1 MRLIDADALQVRL
14 KEPIPFD
21 ADLAERIW
29 EGWHECTIAVD
40 RAIDDMPTIEPERK
54 KGKWIHE
61 QIESEKSITEYFK
74 TPTCSCSIC
83 NAYVNQESNYCPN
96 CGALMER

>member
-1 MRLIDADALQVRL
+1 MRPIDADTLKIVLDKNFGHTGGAAVMQQLIDAQ
-14 KEPIPFD
+14 
-21 ADLAERIW
+21 
-29 EGWHECTIAVD
+29 
-40 RAIDDMPTIEPERK
+40 PTIEPERK